1 MLIDPKDLD
10 DLNMSTSDEN
20 SGKRVKVVS
29 VTRLAPGVEVQLH
42 DFQIS
47 ASDSDGMITMV
58 DFALLDKQ
66 EYNLHKYEV
75 KPGFWRVTP
84 EDGMQLLELP
94 EETYFETD
102 TSRKLLKFFNNFRT
116 KLHIYDRYRL
126 KKKRSILLGSIPGVG
141 KSSLINYF
149 LRSLKKESNVC
160 VLKIDSSDVSWET
173 MTQMF
178 MKSKPDSAELVVLI
192 IEDIGG
198 TSLDNR
204 LERVSSDMLNFLSG
218 NSDVFKIPT
227 LIVATTNFLNELSST
242 LTDRPDRFD
251 RVEQV
256 NPPKDE
262 EVMILVESFIG
273 RAMTEEEKKA
283 LLGKRFTPPYCI
295 EAITRSEIDEL
306 TIEEAVAELVK
317 QREKSQ
323 SKKHGERHSSLGF
336 NAQTSFFEE

>member
-1 MLIDPKDLD
+1 MISSDYLESSGV
-10 DLNMSTSDEN
+10 NMTDSSA
-20 SGKRVKVVS
+20 GKKVKVVS
-29 VTRLAPGVEVQLH
+29 VTRLAPGVEVELH

-84 EDGMQLLELP
+84 EDGMQVLELP

-102 TSRKLLKFFNNFRT
+102 TSKKLLRFFNNFRT
-116 KLHIYDRYRL
+116 KLHIYDRYKL

-149 LRSLKKESNVC
+149 LRSLKNESNVC
-160 VLKIDSSDVSWET
+160 VLKVDSSDVSWET

-178 MKSKPDSAELVVLI
+178 MKSKSSSAELVVLI

-198 TSLDNR
+198 TALDNR

-256 NPPKDE
+256 NPPRDE

-273 RAMTEEEKKA
+273 RQMTEAEKKA

-323 SKKHGERHSSLGF
+323 SKKHGERNSTLGF
-336 NAQTSFFEE
+336 SSQVSFLED